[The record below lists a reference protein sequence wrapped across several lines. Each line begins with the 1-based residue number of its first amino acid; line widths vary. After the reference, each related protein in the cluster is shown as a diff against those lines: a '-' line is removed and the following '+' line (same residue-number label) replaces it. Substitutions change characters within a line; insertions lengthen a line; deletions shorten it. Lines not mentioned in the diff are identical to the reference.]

1 MKKRKVGKKKEKINE
16 KKGKVGKKMKN
27 CKKKKRKNFKKKREK
42 CTVDYCCDSQYIW
55 VWKNNNFPI
64 PFSFMYNIHS
74 RNTLIL
80 GILANKPRQ

>member
-1 MKKRKVGKKKEKINE
+1 MKKKT
-16 KKGKVGKKMKN
+16 
-27 CKKKKRKNFKKKREK
+27 EK

-55 VWKNNNFPI
+55 VWKNNKFPI